1 MRRRRTIAA
10 AVTLLMAAGCGSSGA
25 SSTSGSETPPPGAPE
40 VVERYVE
47 ALNARD
53 TEGLLAVGAAPDKP
67 WSREQADALIQS
79 KGGKGLTIT
88 NAPIRY
94 ERMGDYMGKV
104 NLTAADR
111 EGRRVR
117 ETVDLVH
124 ESSRWHLVLFEWP
137 AGDKAS
143 SAP

>member
-1 MRRRRTIAA
+1 M
-10 AVTLLMAAGCGSSGA
+10 
-25 SSTSGSETPPPGAPE
+25 
-40 VVERYVE
+40 VERYVK

-53 TEGLLAVGAAPDKP
+53 AEGLLAVGAAPDKP
-67 WSREQADALIQS
+67 WSREQANALIKS

-94 ERMGDYMGKV
+94 DRMGDYMGKV
-104 NLTAADR
+104 NLAAADR
-111 EGRRVR
+111 EGRPVR
-117 ETVDLVH
+117 ETVGLLH
-124 ESSRWHLVLFEWP
+124 ENSRWHLVLFESP